1 MIRDGR
7 QEDLEQIDVF
17 DEFGG
22 DRKQEI
28 LEQRLQVYTSD
39 NIVIGYISA
48 IAESSLFGHPLITF
62 LCVHPKYRRQGIAS
76 ALLSKIE
83 QKYNDRQL
91 FISTESN
98 NSIMLNL
105 IAKRQYT
112 RSGSLSGL
120 NDDGSDEVYFY
131 KTRK

>member
-98 NSIMLNL
+98 NSIILNL

-120 NDDGSDEVYFY
+120 NMDLRNAIYQLM
-131 KTRK
+131 K